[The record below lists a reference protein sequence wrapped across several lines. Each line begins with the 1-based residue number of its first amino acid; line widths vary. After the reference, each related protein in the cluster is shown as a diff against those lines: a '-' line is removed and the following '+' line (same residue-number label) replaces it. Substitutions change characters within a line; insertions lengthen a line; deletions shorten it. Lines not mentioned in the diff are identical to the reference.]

1 MHYEWEKRKE
11 HVNQNR
17 KKCATVVW
25 WCVGNIESRLFDF
38 WFFPFSLSFPCNQS
52 DWFVSVVL
60 RCAALHIQL
69 NNNKSTQRLDF
80 PWFLLN
86 IRTWS
91 SMVHLKPG
99 LIAELIILNVN
110 GFNGF
115 IWHVFVCVDR
125 RHIELRNRKEMK
137 LYTRW
142 FWRRNNPFIIVF
154 IFSLSLSRLCE
165 RNFCTV
171 ISINSIWYALLM
183 WF

>member
-1 MHYEWEKRKE
+1 MMRGKHR
-11 HVNQNR
+11 
-17 KKCATVVW
+17 
-25 WCVGNIESRLFDF
+25 IETF
-38 WFFPFSLSFPCNQS
+38 WFLIFSLFSLSPSLAINRIGLC
-52 DWFVSVVL
+52 L
-60 RCAALHIQL
+60 LCCAALHIQL

-80 PWFLLN
+80 SWFLLN

-125 RHIELRNRKEMK
+125 RHIELRNRKKMK

-142 FWRRNNPFIIVF
+142 FRRRNNPFIIVF